1 MSAEIRVVIR
11 LIATLRPYMPAGVE
25 ESSCD
30 LVVESGTLAED
41 LLLELG
47 VPPEKLATSALL
59 INGRPCSGDQILNE
73 GDRLTAFPAMA
84 GG

>member
-30 LVVESGTLAED
+30 LVVASGTRAED
-41 LLLELG
+41 LLVELG
-47 VPPEKLATSALL
+47 IPEEKLATSALL
-59 INGRPCSGDQILNE
+59 INGRPCSGDQILHE
-73 GDRLTAFPAMA
+73 GDKLAAFPAMA